1 VFRIIRLLLLGLIA
15 YVLSIVWLFPAAP
28 VIDRIKPQIQPVNV
42 AGVEG
47 RLYRGTANSVIYN
60 DDLLPLELSNVQWR
74 LMPRKLLAAA
84 AGVGFSFDA
93 YGGSGEGEFSR
104 FLSGDMSVESF
115 VFNGP
120 AKGLEPLLPLPVAEF
135 NGDLQ
140 ANLFSLE
147 IEQQLLKRMEG
158 RFNWKDAR
166 LEAPIAAFL
175 GDVNIDVEPAGEN
188 NHRGIIEAK
197 GGEVELSGSVEVAH
211 NGDFRSDVLITPT
224 DDATPELLN
233 ALRSFARPDRD
244 GRFRVQRNGNVNRL
258 L

>member
-42 AGVEG
+42 AGVQG
-47 RLYRGTANSVIYN
+47 RLYKGTASSVIYN
-60 DDLLPLELSNVQWR
+60 DDLLPLELSNVAWR

-104 FLSGDMSVESF
+104 FLSGDMSVDSF

-140 ANLFSLE
+140 ANLVSLE

-158 RFNWKDAR
+158 RF
-166 LEAPIAAFL
+166 
-175 GDVNIDVEPAGEN
+175 
-188 NHRGIIEAK
+188 RGA
-197 GGEVELSGSVEVAH
+197 
-211 NGDFRSDVLITPT
+211 
-224 DDATPELLN
+224 
-233 ALRSFARPDRD
+233 
-244 GRFRVQRNGNVNRL
+244 NRRISR
-258 L
+258 

>member
-15 YVLSIVWLFPAAP
+15 YVLSVVWLFPAAP
-28 VIDRIKPQIQPVNV
+28 VLDRFKPQIQPVKV
-42 AGVEG
+42 VGVEG
-47 RLYRGTANSVIYN
+47 RLYKGTANSVIYN

-104 FLSGDMSVESF
+104 FFSGDMSVDSF

-120 AKGLEPLLPLPVAEF
+120 AKGLEPLLPLPIAEF

-140 ANLFSLE
+140 ANLDSLE

-166 LEAPIAAFL
+166 LESPVAAFL
-175 GDVNIDVEPAGEN
+175 GEVNIDVEPAGEN
-188 NHRGIIEAK
+188 NHRGIIEAR

-224 DDATPELLN
+224 DEATPELIN
-233 ALRSFARPDRD
+233 AIRTFARPDRD